1 MAIYKCFKSDFDELT
16 KRINRITKKLDKYGY
31 KWHFEVIGESIEE
44 VNVIDYTNYDNIPVW
59 QFTPKNCGKIAVEVI
74 TYTFEMDNL
83 KLGEYEVIAVLE
95 HNAIEG
101 STENLIH
108 VIKEGTT
115 IPLQYRT
122 VKSICEH
129 CNSDRQRNKTV
140 LLQDMSGNIKQVGTT
155 CIHEYTGI
163 DGLDIIAA
171 YQDIHDII
179 IDNNSLYADYARIGN
194 YPKYKNT
201 LEYLSICI
209 ELINKEGYKKE
220 DIGTN
225 GLATKNAAWELILK
239 DYKAS
244 EQSRQTALKVIDY
257 FKNTTFDESQNF
269 LNNIKLYVSQE
280 YTKLSGFIAYAYIA
294 YQKQLE
300 YEAKKAAEKAGKQSE
315 YVGKLGD
322 KIAVELT
329 LKKRITYETNY
340 TYYGET
346 QYIYIFED
354 AAGNE
359 YKWNTSKCLMKQ
371 IGRFEEPIQAGEHI
385 TVKGTIKEHDEY
397 NGTKQ
402 TVLTRCKIL

>member
-1 MAIYKCFKSDFDELT
+1 MQVYKCCKSDFEDLQ

-31 KWHFEVIGESIEE
+31 KWTFNVIGESVEE
-44 VNVIDYTNYDNIPVW
+44 VTVWDYRNLDNIPMW
-59 QFTPKNCGKIAVEVI
+59 QFTPKNKGKIAVEVI
-74 TYTFEMDNL
+74 SYTFEMESL

-95 HNAIEG
+95 HNAIQD
-101 STENLIH
+101 SNENLIH
-108 VIKEGTT
+108 VIKEGVT

-140 LLQDMSGNIKQVGTT
+140 LLQDTAGNIKQVGTT

-179 IDNNSLYADYARIGN
+179 IDNNRLYADYARIDN
-194 YPKYKNT
+194 YPKYNKT
-201 LEYLSICI
+201 IDYLAACI
-209 ELINKEGYKKE
+209 QLINEKGYNKDE
-220 DIGTN
+220 
-225 GLATKNAAWELILK
+225 TKYKAWEIAGTSYQDK
-239 DYKAS
+239 KYFDIA
-244 EQSRQTALKVIDY
+244 QKVIDY
-257 FKNTTFDESQNF
+257 FKNATFGESQDF
-269 LNNIKLYVSQE
+269 LNNIKLYLSQE
-280 YTKLSGFIAYAYIA
+280 YTKKSGFVAYAYIA
-294 YQKQLE
+294 YQKQME
-300 YEAKKAAEKAGKQSE
+300 YEAKKQAEAMNKKPSE
-315 YVGKLGD
+315 YIGKIGD

-359 YKWNTSKCLMKQ
+359 YKWKSAKFLEKIVNDVCIAVNEGDTITLKGSIKAH
-371 IGRFEEPIQAGEHI
+371 EEY
-385 TVKGTIKEHDEY
+385 K
-397 NGTKQ
+397 GTKQ
-402 TVLTRCKIL
+402 TVLTRCKISD